1 MQSSLTSVKREMGF
15 SIFEWRRGLDSII
28 ESRRLD
34 SGGKDTTDT
43 PIGPKS
49 TNEMFHLNKCNVTK
63 EGLRR
68 MSTNAGKEKVVILG
82 IGWGG
87 YRLAR
92 DLNKVSWFQS

>member
-1 MQSSLTSVKREMGF
+1 MMKCHLFILSDN
-15 SIFEWRRGLDSII
+15 RGLDSII

-49 TNEMFHLNKCNVTK
+49 TNEMFHLSKCNVTK

-92 DLNKVSWFQS
+92 DLDKVSWFQS